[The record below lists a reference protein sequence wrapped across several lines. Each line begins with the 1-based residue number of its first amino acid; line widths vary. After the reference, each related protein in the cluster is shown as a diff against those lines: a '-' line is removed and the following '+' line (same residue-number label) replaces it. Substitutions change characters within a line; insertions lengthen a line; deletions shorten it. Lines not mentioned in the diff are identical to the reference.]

1 MSRLSPYLGIIFAL
15 IVGVAAII
23 VANESAAVS
32 VTPARTPRAA
42 SSTFSIVPPSPPVA
56 LPDQSVPQ
64 KVAAS
69 AGKTQSKTGITAPTP
84 APVVREPVPAATS
97 TPPALSGNA
106 ALDTAAAALRG
117 ALVNIMC
124 YAPAGSVLHSISGSG
139 VFIDS
144 KGIIITDAH
153 VAQYFLLAD
162 RGVSCTIRTGSPAA
176 DAYKAALIYIS
187 PAWVHAN
194 ATVLTQAA
202 PTGTGEYDFAFLAV
216 TGSATAAPLPASFP
230 SLPLA
235 QAAPAALAP
244 VVIASFGAQFLDPTE
259 IRSDLFPT
267 VVFGSVKD
275 IYTFDTDTVDVLSL
289 GGSAAAQEGSSGGGV
304 ASASG
309 SLVGMITTSTVQ
321 GATATRSL
329 SAITSSYIRSEY
341 SREMG
346 TSLDTLLAEPTTV
359 AVADFAPEI
368 PLLESI
374 LTADLSQ

>member
-1 MSRLSPYLGIIFAL
+1 MSRLSPYLGLLLAL
-15 IVGVAAII
+15 IVGIAAFI
-23 VANESAAVS
+23 VVNKPAVIS
-32 VTPARTPRAA
+32 ITPIPTSRTA
-42 SSTFSIVPPSPPVA
+42 SSTVSVVPPVDRSIPIA
-56 LPDQSVPQ
+56 TTTQRETAPDTKTATPAT
-64 KVAAS
+64 VAA
-69 AGKTQSKTGITAPTP
+69 AVPAPAVQAVVPTPTP
-84 APVVREPVPAATS
+84 A
-97 TPPALSGNA
+97 TPTPSSGNA
-106 ALDTAAAALRG
+106 SLDAAATALRA

-124 YAPAGSVLHSISGSG
+124 YAPAGGTLHSISGSG
-139 VFIDS
+139 VFVDS

-194 ATVLTQAA
+194 PTVLTQAT
-202 PTGTGEYDFAFLAV
+202 PTGTGEYDFGFLAV
-216 TGSATAAPLPASFP
+216 TGSAIAAPLPASFP

-235 QAAPAALAP
+235 QAAPATLTP
-244 VVIASFGAQFLDPTE
+244 VVIASFGAQFLE
-259 IRSDLFPT
+259 SSQVQSDLFPT

-275 IYTFDTDTVDVLSL
+275 IFTFGTNTVDVLSL

-304 ASASG
+304 ADASG
-309 SLVGMITTSTVQ
+309 SLAGMITTSTVS

-346 TSLDTLLAEPTTV
+346 ASLDTLLAEPTSV
-359 AVADFAPEI
+359 AVADFATKI
-368 PLLESI
+368 PALESL